1 MRYAFGRKFFNVAAV
16 VVAAGLAAVASA
28 QVRNVEPYTV
38 TVFDKAELRC
48 ADMPQAYR
56 VAEVAKGATLT
67 VDGEGQGVLRV
78 AYPSGALAF
87 AKAEDGTYDEATKT
101 LTLTK
106 GSKLRAA
113 HLRSNLEFNASWK
126 TLLENELP
134 AGTALKVTEVVKGV
148 DGVAVAYKV
157 DAPSTARAFVN
168 IKNVR
173 KPDGT
178 EIKIGAVPT
187 TSSTSTK
194 TGGGASVPFSTTAA
208 PSNATTPTGVT
219 SDGTTTT
226 DASSTTTT
234 TTKRVVI
241 ENVRPKRDPVQERHD
256 NLEAAFRAVRTQPVG
271 EAEIAP
277 LLTEYQNALLDL
289 PADSRRRPQLQQR
302 IDFLKVQQDL
312 QDNARKLTEITRQ
325 VDERTRNIQIAVSDV
340 ERTRVYTIIGM
351 LMPSTVYDGTNL
363 PLMYRI
369 QSVGAVGQRTLGY
382 LKPEG
387 DLNVKDKVGL
397 IVGVIGEASIDP
409 VLQLNIV
416 KPVRVD
422 ALRPSTAGTTL
433 EVVTTPTT
441 TTTTVTTTSITSG
454 PAAGAPVAIPAKS
467 PETNPAPVPAPA
479 KPNNDGF
486 EPVKVLDPEK

>member
-1 MRYAFGRKFFNVAAV
+1 MRYAFGSSLLNVAAIV
-16 VVAAGLAAVASA
+16 VSAGLAATANA

-38 TVFDKAELRC
+38 TAFEKADLRC

-56 VAEVAKGATLT
+56 VGEVAKGATLT

-78 AYPSGALAF
+78 AYPSGAFAF
-87 AKAEDGTYDEATKT
+87 AKAEDGTFDEATKT

-113 HLRSNLEFNASWK
+113 HMRSNLDFNASWK
-126 TLLENELP
+126 ALLDNELP
-134 AGTALKVTEVVKGV
+134 AGTALKVADVVKGPN
-148 DGVAVAYKV
+148 GNAVAYKV
-157 DAPSTARAFVN
+157 DAPSTARAFINV
-168 IKNVR
+168 KSVR
-173 KPDGT
+173 KADGS
-178 EIKIGAVPT
+178 EVKIGATPA
-187 TSSTSTK
+187 STSTAATPK
-194 TGGGASVPFSTTAA
+194 VGGGAAVPFTTAA
-208 PSNATTPTGVT
+208 KPTPATTPA
-219 SDGTTTT
+219 TT
-226 DASSTTTT
+226 DANAAEAGKSTTSTTTKLIVT
-234 TTKRVVI
+234 
-241 ENVRPKRDPVQERHD
+241 ENVRPARDPVQERHD
-256 NLEAAFRAVRTQPVG
+256 NLEAAFRVVRQQPMD
-271 EAEIAP
+271 EAEITP

-302 IDFLKVQQDL
+302 IDFLKMQRDL
-312 QDNARKLTEITRQ
+312 QENGRKLAEITRKM
-325 VDERTRNIQIAVSDV
+325 DERTRALQVAVSDV

-387 DLNVKDKVGL
+387 DVNVKDKIGL

-422 ALRPSTAGTTL
+422 ALRPSTGGTKL
-433 EVVTTPTT
+433 EVVTTPTST
-441 TTTTVTTTSITSG
+441 STTVTTTSVTSG
-454 PAAGAPVAIPAKS
+454 PAAGAPVAVPAQS
-467 PETNPAPVPAPA
+467 PAPA
-479 KPNNDGF
+479 APASNPSSEGF
-486 EPVKVLDPEK
+486 VPPKVLDPEK

>member
-1 MRYAFGRKFFNVAAV
+1 MRYAFGPNLINVAAIV
-16 VVAAGLAAVASA
+16 VSCGLATVASA
-28 QVRNVEPYTV
+28 QVRSVEPYTV
-38 TVFDKAELRC
+38 TVFEKADLRC

-56 VAEVAKGATLT
+56 VGEVAKGSTLT

-78 AYPSGALAF
+78 AYPSGAFAF
-87 AKAEDGTYDEATKT
+87 AKAEDGTFDEATKT

-113 HLRSNLEFNASWK
+113 HLRSNLDFNASWK
-126 TLLENELP
+126 TLLENDLP
-134 AGTALKVTEVVKGV
+134 AGTALKVSDVVKGV
-148 DGVAVAYKV
+148 DGVVVAYKV

-168 IKNVR
+168 VKSVR
-173 KPDGT
+173 KADGS
-178 EIKIGAVPT
+178 EVKIGATPT
-187 TSSTSTK
+187 TATATPMV
-194 TGGGASVPFSTTAA
+194 GGGASAPFTTGAAAENSGDASVTSGTNTTA
-208 PSNATTPTGVT
+208 T
-219 SDGTTTT
+219 
-226 DASSTTTT
+226 STTTT
-234 TTKRVVI
+234 TTSRLVVT

-302 IDFLKVQQDL
+302 IDFLKVQRDL
-312 QDNARKLTEITRQ
+312 QENASKLAEITRQ

-387 DLNVKDKVGL
+387 DVNVKDKVGL
-397 IVGVIGEASIDP
+397 IVGVIGETSVDP

-422 ALRPSTAGTTL
+422 ALRPSTGGTKL

-454 PAAGAPVAIPAKS
+454 PAAGAPVA
-467 PETNPAPVPAPA
+467 VPAA
-479 KPNNDGF
+479 KPVETTPARTQPASDGF

>member
-1 MRYAFGRKFFNVAAV
+1 MRYAIGRKFLNVAAV
-16 VVAAGLAAVASA
+16 VIAAGLPMLAGA

-56 VAEVAKGATLT
+56 VGEVAKGATLT

-78 AYPSGALAF
+78 AYPSGAFAF
-87 AKAEDGTYDEATKT
+87 AKAEDGTYDDASKT
-101 LTLTK
+101 LTLSR

-113 HLRSNLEFNASWK
+113 HLRSNLDFNASWK
-126 TLLENELP
+126 ALLDTELP
-134 AGTALKVTEVVKGV
+134 AGTALKVTEVVKSA
-148 DGVAVAYKV
+148 DGTVTAYKV

-168 IKNVR
+168 VKNVR
-173 KPDGT
+173 KQDGS
-178 EIKIGAVPT
+178 EIKIGAMPT
-187 TSSTSTK
+187 TSNTAK
-194 TGGGASVPFSTTAA
+194 TGGGASVPFSTAATPATAVTGDA
-208 PSNATTPTGVT
+208 GKTTTEASTSTSTATTKLVVT
-219 SDGTTTT
+219 
-226 DASSTTTT
+226 
-234 TTKRVVI
+234 

-271 EAEIAP
+271 EAEITP

-289 PADSRRRPQLQQR
+289 PVDSRRRPQLQQR
-302 IDFLKVQQDL
+302 IDFLKVQRDL
-312 QDNARKLTEITRQ
+312 QDNATKLAEITRQ

-351 LMPSTVYDGTNL
+351 LMPSTVYDGNNL

-397 IVGVIGEASIDP
+397 IVGVIGEASVDP

-422 ALRPSTAGTTL
+422 ALRPSTGGTKL

-441 TTTTVTTTSITSG
+441 TTTTVTTTSVTSG
-454 PAAGAPVAIPAKS
+454 PAAGAPVAVPAKA
-467 PETNPAPVPAPA
+467 PESAPVEAPA
-479 KPNNDGF
+479 KPASDGF
-486 EPVKVLDPEK
+486 EPVKVLDPQK